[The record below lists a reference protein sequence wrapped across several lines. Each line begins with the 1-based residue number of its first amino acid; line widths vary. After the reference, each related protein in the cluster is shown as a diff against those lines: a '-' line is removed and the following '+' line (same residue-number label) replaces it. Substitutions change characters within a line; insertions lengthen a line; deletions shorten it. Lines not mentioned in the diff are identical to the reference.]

1 MQPVEQLLTNPKASA
16 TAAAATMGSGVAGWL
31 HIFTPNVTLIATVS
45 GILLTWTMIFFHI
58 KKMRREDREYAEKAR
73 RDEAEHFR
81 FMQKVDLEI
90 QQTQLA
96 LEQAKAKQTQPE
108 A

>member
-31 HIFTPNVTLIATVS
+31 HIFTPNVTLIATIS
-45 GILLTWTMIFFHI
+45 GILLTWTMIYFHI
-58 KKMRREDREYAEKAR
+58 KKMRREDL
-73 RDEAEHFR
+73 EHYKFV
-81 FMQKVDLEI
+81 QKVDLEI
-90 QQTQLA
+90 QQAQLA